1 MIEIPREIHR
11 IEIPTPFD
19 VGTMNAY
26 LIEGDPIVL
35 IDTGP
40 KSEESLSALR
50 KGFLRAGYTL
60 EDVDRVL
67 LTHGHVDHTGL
78 SGTIVRENQQKG
90 DSSTVVSIH
99 EADSNRVVNYEE
111 FTKQRVQSYIRI
123 VEMAGVRT
131 DERPL
136 MPAGYLES
144 YFLKFGE
151 SVPDVFLLE
160 EGSSIKTSIGTL
172 RTIWVP
178 GHSTGSICFLCDDAK
193 IVFSGD
199 HILGTISSNPSL
211 DFDIGD
217 QISMMKYMKSLKRM
231 DHLSGYTALPGHR
244 DPITDLSVR
253 VAELQ
258 SEYSSKL
265 DKMRSFL
272 SSQPRTLYWLSRKQF
287 GDYNANSMVLAL
299 AETYDL
305 LRILE
310 NDGEAIIEEND
321 GIIEAISP
329 K

>member
-1 MIEIPREIHR
+1 
-11 IEIPTPFD
+11 
-19 VGTMNAY
+19 MNAY
-26 LIEGDPIVL
+26 LIEGDPVIL

-40 KSEESLSALR
+40 KTDEAISALR
-50 KGFLRAGYTL
+50 KGLLRVGYTT
-60 EDVDRVL
+60 EDIDRIL

-78 SGTIVRENQQKG
+78 AGTIVRENEHKG
-90 DSSTVVSIH
+90 DSSTGVSIH
-99 EADSNRVVNYEE
+99 EADSNRVVDYEG
-111 FTKQRVQSYIRI
+111 FIRDRVQSYIRI
-123 VEMAGVRT
+123 IEIAGVRT

-160 EGSSIKTSIGTL
+160 EGTIIKTSIGTL

-178 GHSTGSICFLCDDAK
+178 GHSLGSCCFVCEASRV
-193 IVFSGD
+193 VFSGD

-211 DFDIGD
+211 DYDISE
-217 QISMMKYMKSLKRM
+217 QISMVRYIKSLKRM
-231 DHLSGYTALPGHR
+231 ESLSGYTALPGHR
-244 DPITDLSVR
+244 DPILDLSNR

-258 SEYSSKL
+258 SEYGSKL
-265 DKMRSFL
+265 SEMRSYL

-287 GDYNANSMVLAL
+287 GDYDANSMVLAL

-310 NDGEAIIEEND
+310 SRGEAVIEDNE
-321 GIIEAISP
+321 GIIEAVSP
-329 K
+329 G

>member
-1 MIEIPREIHR
+1 
-11 IEIPTPFD
+11 
-19 VGTMNAY
+19 
-26 LIEGDPIVL
+26 LIEGDPVVL

-40 KSEESLSALR
+40 RTDEALSALR
-50 KGFLRAGYTL
+50 KGLLRVGYTT
-60 EDVDRVL
+60 EDIDRIL

-78 SGTIVRENQQKG
+78 AGTIVRENEYKG
-90 DSSTVVSIH
+90 DSATGVSIH
-99 EADSNRVVNYEE
+99 EADSNRVVEYDT
-111 FTKQRVQSYIRI
+111 FVKDRVQSWIRI
-123 VEMAGVRT
+123 IEIAGVRT
-131 DERPL
+131 DERPM

-160 EGSSIKTSIGTL
+160 EGTTIKTSIGVL
-172 RTIWVP
+172 KTIWVP
-178 GHSTGSICFLCDDAK
+178 GHSLGSCCFVCEDSR

-211 DFDIGD
+211 DYDISE
-217 QISMMKYMKSLKRM
+217 QISMVRYMRSLKRM
-231 DHLSGYTALPGHR
+231 ESLSSYSALPGHR
-244 DPITDLSVR
+244 DPIPDLSNR

-258 SEYSSKL
+258 SEYSLKL
-265 DKMRSFL
+265 SQMRSFL

-287 GDYNANSMVLAL
+287 GGYDANSMVLAL

-310 NDGEAIIEEND
+310 SRGEAIIEENA
-321 GIIEAISP
+321 GIVEAIAT